1 MREGAWFV
9 LKKNKNMLVE
19 LNEAKRFLIEKFGS
33 VEEVKSGIYA
43 VPTNTSKG
51 PAFMKVVI
59 NEEMGMS
66 DFSLWLDEELTL
78 SW

>member
-1 MREGAWFV
+1 
-9 LKKNKNMLVE
+9 MLVE